1 MLHALQLCKLDLCK
15 LDLSP
20 IRKDLKVKVIICRE
34 DRKKTVQNIYHLFIP
49 KWHCFVND
57 CLIYQ
62 RQTAFP
68 ILKCAKFSVKTYSF
82 GARHAN
88 TETLENKKRGH
99 TLKLLNGFELVSL
112 SDKRTEDSFPSF
124 VIKITHF
131 FFLLLSSKRPKI
143 VNNLSATTTRKII
156 KKRC

>member
-1 MLHALQLCKLDLCK
+1 MLRALQLCKLDL
-15 LDLSP
+15 LP

-131 FFLLLSSKRPKI
+131 FSSSVLEKAK
-143 VNNLSATTTRKII
+143 NS
-156 KKRC
+156 